1 MTAEM
6 YDYISREFTEA
17 EKAGDEERMSRIM
30 VRAILAM
37 LDCQRK
43 TSDRVKELCAR
54 DKEAKELV
62 ESQREIAARVDELC
76 HARDMA
82 KAKLTG
88 AKLAW
93 DALKLISA
101 AGGGA
106 LILKLLA
113 VAGAA

>member
-6 YDYISREFTEA
+6 YNYISREFEEA

-43 TSDRVKELCAR
+43 TSDRVKEILAR
-54 DKEAKELV
+54 EET
-62 ESQREIAARVDELC
+62 
-76 HARDMA
+76 A
-82 KAKLTG
+82 KAKLSG

-93 DALKLISA
+93 DALKILSA

-106 LILKLLA
+106 LVLKLLHA
-113 VAGAA
+113 AGVAG

>member
-6 YDYISREFTEA
+6 YDYISREFAEA
-17 EKAGDEERMSRIM
+17 EKAGDDERMSRIM

-43 TSDRVKELCAR
+43 TSDRVKEILAR
-54 DKEAKELV
+54 EET
-62 ESQREIAARVDELC
+62 
-76 HARDMA
+76 A
-82 KAKLTG
+82 KAKLSG

-93 DALKLISA
+93 DALKLVSA

>member
-6 YDYISREFTEA
+6 YDYISREFEEA

-43 TSDRVKELCAR
+43 TSDRVKEILAR
-54 DKEAKELV
+54 EET
-62 ESQREIAARVDELC
+62 
-76 HARDMA
+76 A
-82 KAKLTG
+82 KAKLSG

-93 DALKLISA
+93 DALKILSA

-106 LILKLLA
+106 LVLKLLHA
-113 VAGAA
+113 AGVAG

>member
-6 YDYISREFTEA
+6 YDYISREFAEA
-17 EKAGDEERMSRIM
+17 EKAGDDERMSRIM

-43 TSDRVKELCAR
+43 TSDRVKEILAR
-54 DKEAKELV
+54 EET
-62 ESQREIAARVDELC
+62 AR
-76 HARDMA
+76 
-82 KAKLTG
+82 AKLSG

-93 DALKLISA
+93 DALKILSA

>member
-17 EKAGDEERMSRIM
+17 EKAGDDERMSRIM

-37 LDCQRK
+37 MDCQRK
-43 TSDRVKELCAR
+43 TADRVKELCA
-54 DKEAKELV
+54 A
-62 ESQREIAARVDELC
+62 RETAR
-76 HARDMA
+76 
-82 KAKLTG
+82 AKLSG

-93 DALKLISA
+93 DALKLVSA

>member
-17 EKAGDEERMSRIM
+17 EKAGDDERMSRIM

-43 TSDRVKELCAR
+43 TSDRVKEILAR
-54 DKEAKELV
+54 EET
-62 ESQREIAARVDELC
+62 
-76 HARDMA
+76 A
-82 KAKLTG
+82 KAKLSG

-93 DALKLISA
+93 DALKVLSA

-106 LILKLLA
+106 IILRLLGA
-113 VAGAA
+113 AGVAG

>member
-6 YDYISREFTEA
+6 YDYISREFAEA

-43 TSDRVKELCAR
+43 TSDRVKEILAR
-54 DKEAKELV
+54 EET
-62 ESQREIAARVDELC
+62 
-76 HARDMA
+76 A
-82 KAKLTG
+82 KAKLSG

-93 DALKLISA
+93 DALKLVSA

>member
-6 YDYISREFTEA
+6 YDYISREFAEA
-17 EKAGDEERMSRIM
+17 EKAGDDERMSRIM

-43 TSDRVKELCAR
+43 TSDRVKEILAR
-54 DKEAKELV
+54 EET
-62 ESQREIAARVDELC
+62 AR
-76 HARDMA
+76 
-82 KAKLTG
+82 AKLSG

-106 LILKLLA
+106 LILKLLHA
-113 VAGAA
+113 AGVAG

>member
-17 EKAGDEERMSRIM
+17 EKAGDDERMSRIM

-37 LDCQRK
+37 MDCQRK
-43 TSDRVKELCAR
+43 TADRVKELCA
-54 DKEAKELV
+54 V
-62 ESQREIAARVDELC
+62 REE
-76 HARDMA
+76 A
-82 KAKLTG
+82 KAKLSG

>member
-6 YDYISREFTEA
+6 YDYISREFAEA
-17 EKAGDEERMSRIM
+17 EKAGDDERMSRIM

-43 TSDRVKELCAR
+43 TSDRVKEILAR
-54 DKEAKELV
+54 EET
-62 ESQREIAARVDELC
+62 
-76 HARDMA
+76 A
-82 KAKLTG
+82 KAKLSG

-93 DALKLISA
+93 DALKIVSA

-106 LILKLLA
+106 LILRLLHA
-113 VAGAA
+113 AGVAG

>member
-6 YDYISREFTEA
+6 YNYISREFEEA

-30 VRAILAM
+30 VRAIIAM

-43 TSDRVKELCAR
+43 TCDRVKEILAR
-54 DKEAKELV
+54 EET
-62 ESQREIAARVDELC
+62 
-76 HARDMA
+76 A
-82 KAKLTG
+82 KAKLSG

-93 DALKLISA
+93 DALKILSA

-106 LILKLLA
+106 LVLKLLHA
-113 VAGAA
+113 AGVAG

>member
-6 YDYISREFTEA
+6 CNYISKEFKEA
-17 EKAGDEERMSRIM
+17 EDAGDRDRMNRIM
-30 VRAILAM
+30 VRAIVAM
-37 LDCQRK
+37 MDCQRK
-43 TSDRVKELCAR
+43 TADRVKELCA
-54 DKEAKELV
+54 V
-62 ESQREIAARVDELC
+62 REE
-76 HARDMA
+76 A

-88 AKLAW
+88 ARLVW
-93 DALKLISA
+93 DALKIVSA